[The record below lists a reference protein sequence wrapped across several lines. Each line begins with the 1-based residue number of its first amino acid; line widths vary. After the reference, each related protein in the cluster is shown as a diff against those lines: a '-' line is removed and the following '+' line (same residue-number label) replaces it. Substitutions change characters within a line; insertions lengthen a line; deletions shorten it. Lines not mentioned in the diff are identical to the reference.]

1 MFSFTLVKPKQ
12 ILSPYIHFSIE
23 ILLFYPVL
31 CLSEEGLRVSPV
43 ERTAVCAAEVE
54 SSEED
59 GKKKNKKRGGKL
71 SPASPL
77 LSFASCS
84 SPRRH
89 FLFFLFLSHSLPSP
103 SPIDAV
109 GPRPC
114 ARGYCCQPPAQDEAA
129 AAAAEAC
136 RRRCQSQCEGSC
148 FVRGPL
154 LGRDNE
160 ADLRHSLR
168 AKPIGFAK
176 KLAVP
181 ASQLC
186 ARCQDRSCSVV
197 GI

>member
-89 FLFFLFLSHSLPSP
+89 FLFSSFCRILSPL
-103 SPIDAV
+103 
-109 GPRPC
+109 PRPSMQSALAP
-114 ARGYCCQPPAQDEAA
+114 ARGATAA
-129 AAAAEAC
+129 SRPLRTRQQQRQQKRAVVVARANVRVLASSVD
-136 RRRCQSQCEGSC
+136 RCLEEITK
-148 FVRGPL
+148 R
-154 LGRDNE
+154 
-160 ADLRHSLR
+160 
-168 AKPIGFAK
+168 I
-176 KLAVP
+176 
-181 ASQLC
+181 
-186 ARCQDRSCSVV
+186 
-197 GI
+197 